1 MWFTEDVDGVNIDKL
16 NHVHS
21 DVMIMLVGGC
31 AVGARRR
38 GREEHEAKT

>member
-1 MWFTEDVDGVNIDKL
+1 MLFTEDVDGVNINKL
-16 NHVHS
+16 IYVHS
-21 DVMIMLVGGC
+21 DVMIMLVGRC

>member
-1 MWFTEDVDGVNIDKL
+1 MLISMVS
-16 NHVHS
+16 HVHS

-31 AVGARRR
+31 AVVGARRR